1 MEEVIKETT
10 KIKKNEIQHVAA
22 LVSGILG
29 IMFST
34 IWFIGLT
41 NAIVAIV
48 CGARMIQKHNSKMGK
63 AGMILGI
70 IGTVFSVIALII
82 NIINIIRFY

>member
-1 MEEVIKETT
+1 MEEVVKETT
-10 KIKKNEIQHVAA
+10 IKKNEIQHIAA

-29 IMFST
+29 IIFSP

-41 NAIVAIV
+41 HSIVAIV
-48 CGARMIQKHNSKMGK
+48 YGTKMMVRYNSKMGK
-63 AGMILGI
+63 SGMILGI

-82 NIINIIRFY
+82 NIIKIIRFY